1 MVNNIT
7 RLGTGQ
13 DEDSQHTA
21 HTSLAFVPNEVAASP
36 KNDREQLASLLISE
50 VADDIVYD
58 GCGFRSE
65 DLIYHS
71 RPKAAAVDLGLP

>member
-1 MVNNIT
+1 MVNNII

-13 DEDSQHTA
+13 DEDSQNTA

-58 GCGFRSE
+58 GCGCRSE
-65 DLIYHS
+65 DLIYQS
-71 RPKAAAVDLGLP
+71 RAKAAAVDLGLP